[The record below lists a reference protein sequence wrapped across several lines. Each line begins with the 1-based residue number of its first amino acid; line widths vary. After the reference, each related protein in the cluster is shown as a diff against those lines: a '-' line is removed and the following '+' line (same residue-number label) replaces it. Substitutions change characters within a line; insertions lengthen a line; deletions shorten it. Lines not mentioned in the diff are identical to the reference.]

1 MEGSNAD
8 CHQEDLMK
16 KAVTLALAGLFL
28 FTAVSAVG
36 QAQTAK
42 EVLDKM
48 VQAQGGRAALEA
60 VKDTT
65 ISGTIEMVQFGMSGG
80 ITMSMKEPDKMRL
93 DIDIMGTVIS
103 QAFDGEKAWMVNPQ
117 AGGTQEMDA
126 KQTADFRRQA
136 LGNDSVLNPEKYGI
150 TYALKP
156 KEKIQDKDY
165 LVLEQSY
172 KDGEKVTLYIDPATY
187 LLYKSRG
194 KATDQNGAE
203 VESETIM
210 SDYRKEGGLMVPH
223 AMTVIQGGGEFM
235 RMTFTKIATNSGI
248 EDGYFK
254 IAK

>member
-1 MEGSNAD
+1 
-8 CHQEDLMK
+8 MK
-16 KAVTLALAGLFL
+16 KNVTLALAGLLIF
-28 FTAVSAVG
+28 SAVG

-42 EVLDKM
+42 EILDKM
-48 VQAQGGRAALEA
+48 ILAQGGRAALMG

-65 ISGTIEMVQFGMSGG
+65 ISGTIDMVQFGMSGG
-80 ITMSMKEPDKMRL
+80 ITLCLKEPDKMRM
-93 DIDIMGTVIS
+93 DIDIMGMVIS
-103 QAFDGEKAWMVNPQ
+103 QSFDGEKAWTVNPQ

-150 TYALKP
+150 TFVLKP

-165 LVLEQSY
+165 YVIEQAFQ
-172 KDGEKVTLYIDPATY
+172 DGEKVTLYIDPATY

-203 VESETIM
+203 FDSETIM
-210 SDYRKEGGLMVPH
+210 SDYRKEGGLMVAH
-223 AMTVIQGGGEFM
+223 AMSVIQGGGEFM
-235 RMTFTKIATNSGI
+235 RMAFTKIAYNSGI
-248 EDGYFK
+248 EDAYFK

>member
-1 MEGSNAD
+1 
-8 CHQEDLMK
+8 MK
-16 KAVTLALAGLFL
+16 KAVTLALAGLFI
-28 FTAVSAVG
+28 FSAVAAPG

-48 VQAQGGRAALEA
+48 VQAQGGRAALLA
-60 VKDTT
+60 VKDTL
-65 ISGTIEMVQFGMSGG
+65 ISGTIDMVQFGMSGG
-80 ITMSMKEPDKMRL
+80 LTLCMKEPDKMRM
-93 DIDIMGTVIS
+93 DIDIMGMVVS
-103 QAFDGEKAWMVNPQ
+103 QSFDGAKAWMTNPQ

-156 KEKIQDKDY
+156 KERIQDKDY
-165 LVLEQSY
+165 FVLEQAY
-172 KDGEKVTLYIDPATY
+172 KDGEKVTLYVDPATY

-194 KATDQNGAE
+194 KATDQNGAD

-210 SDYRKEGGLMVPH
+210 SDYRKEGGLMVAH
-223 AMTVIQGGGEFM
+223 AMSVVQGGGEFM
-235 RMTFTKIATNSGI
+235 RMAFTKIAYNSGV
-248 EDGYFK
+248 EDAYFK

>member
-1 MEGSNAD
+1 
-8 CHQEDLMK
+8 MK
-16 KAVTLALAGLFL
+16 KAVTLALAGLFI
-28 FTAVSAVG
+28 FSAVTAVG

-42 EVLDKM
+42 DLLDKM
-48 VQAQGGRAALEA
+48 VQAQGGRAALLA
-60 VKDTT
+60 IKDTKIT
-65 ISGTIEMVQFGMSGG
+65 GTIDMVQFGMSG
-80 ITMSMKEPDKMRL
+80 TMTLCMKEPDKMRM
-93 DIDIMGTVIS
+93 DIEIMGMVIS
-103 QAFDGEKAWMVNPQ
+103 QAFDGEKAWMSNPQ

-150 TYALKP
+150 TYTLKP

-165 LVLEQSY
+165 FVLEQAY

-203 VESETIM
+203 VDSETIM
-210 SDYRKEGGLMVPH
+210 SDYRKEGGLTAAH
-223 AMTVIQGGGEFM
+223 AMSVVQGGGEFM
-235 RMTFTKIATNSGI
+235 RMALTKFAYNSGV
-248 EDGYFK
+248 EDAYFK